1 MILLKRLGKKEIET
15 MDKIIVDAN
24 LIIGGFARD
33 ETNNEAIKIISK
45 IKLGEIEAVAP
56 NFLLIEVLNI
66 LIKKKKLDLNVI
78 KKIIKEILDL
88 GITFK
93 AFITSNILELNEI
106 CYKYKVTSYDGLY
119 LLLAKKEKTKL
130 VTNDQELLKIKNLT
144 IDLKDF

>member
-1 MILLKRLGKKEIET
+1 MN
-15 MDKIIVDAN
+15 KIIIDAN

-45 IKLGEIEAVAP
+45 IKLREIEAVAP

-78 KKIIKEILDL
+78 KKIIKEIIDL

-93 AFITSNILELNEI
+93 SFITSNILELNEI

-144 IDLKDF
+144 IDLKSSKI